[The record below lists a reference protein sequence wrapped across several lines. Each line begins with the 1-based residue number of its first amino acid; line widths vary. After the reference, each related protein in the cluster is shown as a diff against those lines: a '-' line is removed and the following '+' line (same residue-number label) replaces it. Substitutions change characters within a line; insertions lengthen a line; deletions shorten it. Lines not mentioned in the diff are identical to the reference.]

1 MIWAW
6 MFGEGLKQV
15 FAFGRL
21 SRCVYDRASPLN
33 AVTRW
38 RCDAALDPI
47 LE

>member
-6 MFGEGLKQV
+6 MFGEGLKQF

-21 SRCVYDRASPLN
+21 RCVYYLASPLN
-33 AVTRW
+33 TLTPW
-38 RCDAALDPI
+38 RLNAALDPI